1 MLAATDDLALVAHE
15 ILAREATG
23 RVLGRTVPDLRLAA
37 SRGHLTGHITLTTS
51 EHANTRR
58 SLSHFY
64 ILVKEKSAM
73 RLLLRT
79 VHAAQLLRNLND

>member
-1 MLAATDDLALVAHE
+1 
-15 ILAREATG
+15 
-23 RVLGRTVPDLRLAA
+23 VLGRTVPDLRLAA
-37 SRGHLTGHITLTTS
+37 SRGHLTGHSTLTTS
-51 EHANTRR
+51 EHAKRR
-58 SLSHFY
+58 SRRHFY

>member
-51 EHANTRR
+51 EFRKRR
-58 SLSHFY
+58 NLSHFY